1 MVQTCIVLSH
11 SIGEVIYKPITLSTI
26 HYNQNNIFVTRRL
39 KAVEAITDSFG
50 YRVLADPSNSDNS
63 IVYTPFTNVI
73 LSVKT
78 YKPSI
83 PEEKQTDAYKKT
95 KSRLK
100 DSYSFNS
107 YHHRYLKKMVKH
119 IVSLADIAFPFEPLL
134 HLLEYLRQVTQDG
147 STLIACADNNTCDEF
162 TIFLNEYGINVVRQA
177 AYTRASKES
186 PYGDISQYS
195 TSKMALDRFHQKY
208 PTISDKYIELL
219 KKAIHDNIGLKD
231 YSSSYDDIINTF
243 FKIYKKTSTVSAS
256 SFITSN
262 LNDILFILQQL
273 PLHINESI
281 LTSLRTRSLTD

>member
-1 MVQTCIVLSH
+1 MVQTCIVISH

-107 YHHRYLKKMVKH
+107 YHV
-119 IVSLADIAFPFEPLL
+119 FPP
-134 HLLEYLRQVTQDG
+134 
-147 STLIACADNNTCDEF
+147 
-162 TIFLNEYGINVVRQA
+162 
-177 AYTRASKES
+177 
-186 PYGDISQYS
+186 
-195 TSKMALDRFHQKY
+195 
-208 PTISDKYIELL
+208 
-219 KKAIHDNIGLKD
+219 
-231 YSSSYDDIINTF
+231 
-243 FKIYKKTSTVSAS
+243 
-256 SFITSN
+256 
-262 LNDILFILQQL
+262 LFI
-273 PLHINESI
+273 
-281 LTSLRTRSLTD
+281 